1 MGGIY
6 TILPIKVAFEALQG
20 AGLGPA
26 VNLGPA
32 PVGHKLTRT
41 LRRLALVPFYS
52 RGPRKLEP
60 LAAPLGWVP
69 FHHTHKEVPTWQ
81 LPLFPAEGLFSS
93 FFFGVAK
100 DLYRELG
107 TVTAT
112 PDEAPPGIR
121 VLPSGSRLKPP
132 AI

>member
-1 MGGIY
+1 MAI
-6 TILPIKVAFEALQG
+6 
-20 AGLGPA
+20 
-26 VNLGPA
+26 
-32 PVGHKLTRT
+32 
-41 LRRLALVPFYS
+41 
-52 RGPRKLEP
+52 
-60 LAAPLGWVP
+60 AA
-69 FHHTHKEVPTWQ
+69 
-81 LPLFPAEGLFSS
+81 FPAELGLFS
-93 FFFGVAK
+93 FCVAK